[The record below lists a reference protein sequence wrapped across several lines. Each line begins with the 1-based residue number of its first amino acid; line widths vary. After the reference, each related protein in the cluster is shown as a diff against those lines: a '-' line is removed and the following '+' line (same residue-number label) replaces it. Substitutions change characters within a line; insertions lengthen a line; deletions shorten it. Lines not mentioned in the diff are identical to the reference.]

1 MAPGVLAPAI
11 RARSG
16 LAPARGGSIART
28 SVQARAQLQQLVR
41 DLDVVGAR
49 LGEVRT
55 EALDDDAHDRWADAM
70 DAVELALA
78 RADAALRA
86 GPSALFERE
95 LPTLQATLALLADNV
110 VWLRPDEAVIDAVS
124 RAHTPLS
131 RVIVLGR

>member
-1 MAPGVLAPAI
+1 M

-16 LAPARGGSIART
+16 LAPARGGSIARAT
-28 SVQARAQLQQLVR
+28 VQARAQLQQLVR
-41 DLDVVGAR
+41 DLDAVAAR

-55 EALDDDAHDRWADAM
+55 ETLDDDTHDRWADAM

-78 RADAALRA
+78 RADAALQA

-95 LPTLQATLALLADNV
+95 MPTLQATLALLADNV
-110 VWLRPDEAVIDAVS
+110 AWQRQDAAVIDAVS